1 MSVEKVRE
9 YLKGYGMAERMREFT
24 VSSATVE
31 LAAVAVGV
39 EPARIAK
46 TLSFK
51 VDETPILVV
60 AAGDA
65 KVDNPRYKAQFG
77 AKAKMLTPEEA
88 EALVGHPVGGVCPF
102 GVNEGVG
109 VYIDESV
116 KRFTTVFP
124 AVGSA
129 NSAIELTP
137 DELFKYSKALEW
149 VDVCK
154 LAE

>member
-1 MSVEKVRE
+1 MSIEKGRE
-9 YLKGYGMAERMREFT
+9 YLNQFGIEDRVREFA

-31 LAAVAVGV
+31 LAAQALGV
-39 EPARIAK
+39 EGARIAK

-51 VDETPILVV
+51 SGDGCILIV

-65 KVDNPRYKAQFG
+65 RIDNHKYKAKFHI
-77 AKAKMLTPEEA
+77 KASMPSAEEVLT
-88 EALVGHPVGGVCPF
+88 LVGHPVGGVCPF

-154 LAE
+154 LPE

>member
-9 YLKGYGMAERMREFT
+9 YLKGYGVADRMQEFT

-51 VDETPILVV
+51 VDETPILIV

-65 KVDNPRYKAQFG
+65 KVDNSKYKHFFHHQGPSAHSRGGGG
-77 AKAKMLTPEEA
+77 AHRPC
-88 EALVGHPVGGVCPF
+88 VGGVCPF
-102 GVNEGVG
+102 AC
-109 VYIDESV
+109 
-116 KRFTTVFP
+116 RRR
-124 AVGSA
+124 
-129 NSAIELTP
+129 
-137 DELFKYSKALEW
+137 
-149 VDVCK
+149 
-154 LAE
+154 

>member
-9 YLKGYGMAERMREFT
+9 YLKGYGVADRMQEFT

-51 VDETPILVV
+51 VDETPILIV

-65 KVDNPRYKAQFG
+65 KVDNSKYKHFSTPRPRCS
-77 AKAKMLTPEEA
+77 LT
-88 EALVGHPVGGVCPF
+88 
-102 GVNEGVG
+102 
-109 VYIDESV
+109 
-116 KRFTTVFP
+116 RRRW
-124 AVGSA
+124 SA
-129 NSAIELTP
+129 SAMRWAACAPLP
-137 DELFKYSKALEW
+137 
-149 VDVCK
+149 CRRR
-154 LAE
+154 

>member
-9 YLKGYGMAERMREFT
+9 YLKGYGMAERMQEFT

-65 KVDNPRYKAQFG
+65 KVDNSKYKHFSTPRPKCLPPRRRWSAS
-77 AKAKMLTPEEA
+77 AMRW
-88 EALVGHPVGGVCPF
+88 VGCAPSPC
-102 GVNEGVG
+102 
-109 VYIDESV
+109 
-116 KRFTTVFP
+116 RRM
-124 AVGSA
+124 
-129 NSAIELTP
+129 
-137 DELFKYSKALEW
+137 
-149 VDVCK
+149 
-154 LAE
+154 

>member
-9 YLKGYGMAERMREFT
+9 YLKPYGVADRMQEFT

-51 VDETPILVV
+51 IGEDPILVV

-65 KVDNPRYKAQFG
+65 KVDNSRYKGYF
-77 AKAKMLTPEEA
+77 TPR
-88 EALVGHPVGGVCPF
+88 PRC
-102 GVNEGVG
+102 
-109 VYIDESV
+109 
-116 KRFTTVFP
+116 
-124 AVGSA
+124 
-129 NSAIELTP
+129 
-137 DELFKYSKALEW
+137 
-149 VDVCK
+149 
-154 LAE
+154 